1 MPLVTET
8 MMQAAL
14 DYLATSAHEAAA
26 AKAERVRAEHGVKQA
41 KARAF
46 MQAEGP
52 VAQRDAEAIASDE
65 YATAVEREAKAVEQ
79 DEWHR
84 NQRTKADAII
94 SAWQT
99 ENANRRAGN
108 NFR

>member
-1 MPLVTET
+1 MPLVEDY

-14 DYLATSAHEAAA
+14 EYLATNTHAAAA

-65 YATAVEREAKAVEQ
+65 YAEAVEREAQAVEQ

-94 SAWQT
+94 EAWRT
-99 ENANRRAGN
+99 ENANKRAGN